1 MYKLQ
6 IGSGVV
12 SNNGLILGLSW
23 FWGRKRVRSF
33 LNLRKARM
41 KTRTTIDVGALIEN
55 SRLGWFHMAI
65 LFNTCMVMFIEGY
78 DMQVTSYAAPAIIK
92 AWHLTNAYFG
102 PVFGFGLFGYLLG
115 GTVLGHLGDR
125 LGRKKVIIGGPFLF
139 GIFTFA
145 AAYTTSLTGLLILRF
160 LAGIGI
166 GASIPAAIALTVE
179 YAPGHWKARIISLLF
194 LGYTLGGTLGGF
206 VAARLIPVFGWPS
219 VFKLGGIAPIILAAF
234 VALTLPESVRFLALR
249 QDRPDQVRAILQKLS
264 PEVNVD
270 ENADYVVAEE
280 RHRGLPVKHLFTEG
294 RGTMTVLL
302 WIAFASSLLGHYF
315 LTSWLPTILAGAAIP
330 LTYAIISGALLQGG
344 GGIGGL
350 LICWLSDKKSM
361 LFIALAFCL
370 ASPLI
375 ILIPRVRGSS
385 LLMLAFM
392 VGFFLVGGQIG
403 LNSIAGT
410 IYPTDIRST
419 GAGWALGIGRIGS
432 ILGPVLGGVLISAH
446 LPIRS
451 LFVYTALVVLLCAI
465 TILILSKITRT
476 RKTFGQSA
484 EIVVNIEQSELGNSS
499 LTR

>member
-1 MYKLQ
+1 
-6 IGSGVV
+6 
-12 SNNGLILGLSW
+12 
-23 FWGRKRVRSF
+23 
-33 LNLRKARM
+33 M
-41 KTRTTIDVGALIEN
+41 KTRTTIDVGALIES

-125 LGRKKVIIGGPFLF
+125 FGRKKVVIGGPLLF
-139 GIFTFA
+139 GVFTLA
-145 AAYTTSLTGLLILRF
+145 AAYATSLTGLLILRF
-160 LAGIGI
+160 LAGVGI

-179 YAPGHWKARIISLLF
+179 YAPAHLKARIISLLF

-206 VAARLIPVFGWPS
+206 IAAKLIPVFGWPS
-219 VFKLGGIAPIILAAF
+219 VFKLGGVAPIVLSVF
-234 VALTLPESVRFLALR
+234 VAFTLPESVRFLALR
-249 QDRPDQVRAILQKLS
+249 QDRPDRVRAILQKLS
-264 PEVNVD
+264 PESTLQDGV
-270 ENADYVVAEE
+270 DYVVAEE
-280 RHRGLPVKHLFTEG
+280 RHQGLPVKHLFTEG
-294 RGTMTVLL
+294 RAGMTVLL

-315 LTSWLPTILAGAAIP
+315 LTSWLPTILAGAAVP

-350 LICWLSDKKSM
+350 IICWLSDKKSM
-361 LFIALAFCL
+361 LFISLAFCL

-375 ILIPRVRGSS
+375 VLIPRARGYS

-451 LFVYTALVVLLCAI
+451 LFVYTALVVVLCAVAI
-465 TILILSKITRT
+465 SILSRIMQA
-476 RKTFGQSA
+476 RKPLSHQA
-484 EIVVNIEQSELGNSS
+484 ENRAI
-499 LTR
+499 

>member
-1 MYKLQ
+1 M
-6 IGSGVV
+6 
-12 SNNGLILGLSW
+12 
-23 FWGRKRVRSF
+23 RKE
-33 LNLRKARM
+33 RM
-41 KTRTTIDVGALIEN
+41 KIRTTIDVGELIEN
-55 SRLGWFHMAI
+55 NRLGWFHMAV
-65 LFNTCMVMFIEGY
+65 LLNTCMVMFIEGY

-115 GTVLGHLGDR
+115 GTALGHLGDR
-125 LGRKKVIIGGPFLF
+125 FGRKNVIIGGSLLF

-145 AAYTTSLTGLLILRF
+145 AAYATSLAGLLVLRF
-160 LAGIGI
+160 LAGVGI

-179 YAPGHWKARIISLLF
+179 YAPANLKARIISLLF

-206 VAARLIPVFGWPS
+206 VAAKLIPAFGWPA
-219 VFKLGGIAPIILAAF
+219 VFKVGGIAPILLAILVAF
-234 VALTLPESVRFLALR
+234 TLPESVRFLALR
-249 QDRPDQVRAILQKLS
+249 RDQPDQVRSILRRFTHDLTLDDS
-264 PEVNVD
+264 TD
-270 ENADYVVAEE
+270 FVVTEE
-280 RHRGLPVKHLFTEG
+280 RHQGLPVKHLFTNG
-294 RGTMTVLL
+294 RATITVLL

-315 LTSWLPTILAGAAIP
+315 LTSWLPTILAGAAVP

-361 LFIALAFCL
+361 LFIAIAFCL

-385 LLMLAFM
+385 LLVLAFL

-410 IYPTDIRST
+410 IYPTDIRAT

-432 ILGPVLGGVLISAH
+432 ILGPVIGGVLISAH
-446 LPIRS
+446 LPLRL
-451 LFVYTALVVLLCAI
+451 LFIYTALVVLVCAAMI
-465 TILILSKITRT
+465 SALWKITQTHRLS
-476 RKTFGQSA
+476 REQA
-484 EIVVNIEQSELGNSS
+484 EV
-499 LTR
+499 R

>member
-1 MYKLQ
+1 
-6 IGSGVV
+6 
-12 SNNGLILGLSW
+12 
-23 FWGRKRVRSF
+23 
-33 LNLRKARM
+33 M
-41 KTRTTIDVGALIEN
+41 KTRTTIDVGALIES

-125 LGRKKVIIGGPFLF
+125 FGRKKIVIGGPLLF
-139 GIFTFA
+139 GVFTLA
-145 AAYTTSLTGLLILRF
+145 AAYATSLTGLLILRF
-160 LAGIGI
+160 LAGVGI

-179 YAPGHWKARIISLLF
+179 YAPAHLKARIISLLF

-206 VAARLIPVFGWPS
+206 IAAKLIPVFGWPS
-219 VFKLGGIAPIILAAF
+219 VFKLGGVAPIVLAVF
-234 VALTLPESVRFLALR
+234 VAFTLPESVRFLALR
-249 QDRPDQVRAILQKLS
+249 QDRPDRVRAILQKLA
-264 PEVNVD
+264 PESTLQDGVG
-270 ENADYVVAEE
+270 YVVAEE
-280 RHRGLPVKHLFTEG
+280 RHQGLPVKHLFTEG
-294 RGTMTVLL
+294 RAGMTVLL

-315 LTSWLPTILAGAAIP
+315 LTSWLPTILAGAAVP

-350 LICWLSDKKSM
+350 IICWLSDKKSM
-361 LFIALAFCL
+361 LFISLAFCL

-375 ILIPRVRGSS
+375 VLIPRVRGSS
-385 LLMLAFM
+385 LLVLAFM

-446 LPIRS
+446 IPIRS
-451 LFVYTALVVLLCAI
+451 LFVYTAFVVVLCAVAI
-465 TILILSKITRT
+465 SILSRITQA
-476 RKTFGQSA
+476 RKSVGHQTESRA
-484 EIVVNIEQSELGNSS
+484 I
-499 LTR
+499 

>member
-1 MYKLQ
+1 M
-6 IGSGVV
+6 
-12 SNNGLILGLSW
+12 
-23 FWGRKRVRSF
+23 R
-33 LNLRKARM
+33 
-41 KTRTTIDVGALIEN
+41 TRTTIDVGELIEN
-55 SRLGWFHMAI
+55 SRLGWFHVAV
-65 LFNTCMVMFIEGY
+65 LLNTCMVMFIEGY

-115 GTVLGHLGDR
+115 GTTLGHLGDR
-125 LGRKKVIIGGPFLF
+125 FGRKNVIIGGSLLF

-145 AAYTTSLTGLLILRF
+145 AAYATSLTGLLVLRF

-179 YAPGHWKARIISLLF
+179 YAPGNLKARIISLLF

-206 VAARLIPVFGWPS
+206 VAARLIPAFGWPA
-219 VFKLGGIAPIILAAF
+219 VFKVGGIAPILLAILVAF
-234 VALTLPESVRFLALR
+234 TLPESVRFLALR
-249 QDRPDQVRAILQKLS
+249 RGQPDQVRSILRRLTHDL
-264 PEVNVD
+264 PLD
-270 ENADYVVAEE
+270 ERTDFVVTEE
-280 RHRGLPVKHLFTEG
+280 RHQGLPVKHLFTNG
-294 RGTMTVLL
+294 RATITVLL

-315 LTSWLPTILAGAAIP
+315 LTSWLPTILAGAAVP
-330 LTYAIISGALLQGG
+330 LTYAIIAGALLQGG

-361 LFIALAFCL
+361 LFIAIAFCL

-385 LLMLAFM
+385 LLVLAFL

-410 IYPTDIRST
+410 IYPTDIRAT

-446 LPIRS
+446 LPLRL
-451 LFVYTALVVLLCAI
+451 LFIYTALVVLVCAVMISVLWNI
-465 TILILSKITRT
+465 TQTRRLSRQQVEV
-476 RKTFGQSA
+476 R
-484 EIVVNIEQSELGNSS
+484 
-499 LTR
+499 

>member
-1 MYKLQ
+1 MR
-6 IGSGVV
+6 I
-12 SNNGLILGLSW
+12 
-23 FWGRKRVRSF
+23 
-33 LNLRKARM
+33 
-41 KTRTTIDVGALIEN
+41 RTTIDVGALIEN
-55 SRLGWFHMAI
+55 SRMGWFHVAI
-65 LFNTCMVMFIEGY
+65 LLNTCMVMFIEGY

-115 GTVLGHLGDR
+115 GTALGHLGDR
-125 LGRKKVIIGGPFLF
+125 FGRKKVIVGGSALF

-145 AAYTTSLTGLLILRF
+145 AAYATSLTGLLVLRF
-160 LAGIGI
+160 LAGVGI

-179 YAPGHWKARIISLLF
+179 YAPAHLKARIISLLF

-206 VAARLIPVFGWPS
+206 IAAKLIPAFGWPA
-219 VFKLGGIAPIILAAF
+219 VFKLGGIAPIVLAAF
-234 VALTLPESVRFLALR
+234 VAFALPESVRFLALR
-249 QDRPDQVRAILQKLS
+249 RDQPARVLSILQKLAPDS
-264 PEVNVD
+264 KLGD
-270 ENADYVVAEE
+270 GADFVVAEE
-280 RHRGLPVKHLFTEG
+280 RHQGIPMKHLFTDG
-294 RGTMTVLL
+294 RAWMTVLL

-315 LTSWLPTILAGAAIP
+315 LTSWLPTILAGAAVP

-361 LFIALAFCL
+361 LFIAIAFCL

-375 ILIPRVRGSS
+375 ILIPRLRGSS
-385 LLMLAFM
+385 LLLLAFL

-410 IYPTDIRST
+410 IYPTDIRAT

-446 LPIRS
+446 LPLRL
-451 LFVYTALVVLLCAI
+451 LFIYTALVVLICAI
-465 TILILSKITRT
+465 TVSILWKITQT
-476 RKTFGQSA
+476 RSFPSKQ
-484 EIVVNIEQSELGNSS
+484 VN
-499 LTR
+499 

>member
-1 MYKLQ
+1 MKGRYIAGAQ
-6 IGSGVV
+6 SHEWRYESGWVFQ
-12 SNNGLILGLSW
+12 NATYQRLSIT
-23 FWGRKRVRSF
+23 K
-33 LNLRKARM
+33 RKARM

-55 SRLGWFHMAI
+55 SRLGWFHMTI
-65 LFNTCMVMFIEGY
+65 LFNTCLIMFIEGY

-92 AWHLTNAYFG
+92 AWHLTNGYFG

-125 LGRKKVIIGGPFLF
+125 FGRKKVIIGGPLLF

-145 AAYTTSLTGLLILRF
+145 AAYATSLTGLLILRF

-179 YAPGHWKARIISLLF
+179 YAPAHLKARIISLLF

-249 QDRPDQVRAILQKLS
+249 QNRPDRVRTILQKLS
-264 PEVNVD
+264 PGSSFD
-270 ENADYVVAEE
+270 DSDDYVVAEE
-280 RHRGLPVKHLFTEG
+280 RYSGLPVKHLFTKG
-294 RGTMTVLL
+294 RATMTVLL

-315 LTSWLPTILAGAAIP
+315 LTSWLPTILAGAAVP

-350 LICWLSDKKSM
+350 IICWLSDKKSM

-375 ILIPRVRGSS
+375 ILIPRVRGSA

-446 LPIRS
+446 VPVRL
-451 LFVYTALVVLLCAI
+451 LFVYTALVVLVCAVTISVLSRI
-465 TILILSKITRT
+465 TQT
-476 RKTFGQSA
+476 RKSLGHPA
-484 EIVVNIEQSELGNSS
+484 EIEINVERSELGSCS
-499 LTR
+499 

>member
-1 MYKLQ
+1 
-6 IGSGVV
+6 
-12 SNNGLILGLSW
+12 
-23 FWGRKRVRSF
+23 
-33 LNLRKARM
+33 
-41 KTRTTIDVGALIEN
+41 
-55 SRLGWFHMAI
+55 
-65 LFNTCMVMFIEGY
+65 MVMFIEGY

-115 GTVLGHLGDR
+115 GTALGHLGDR
-125 LGRKKVIIGGPFLF
+125 FGRKNVIIGGSLFF

-145 AAYTTSLTGLLILRF
+145 AGYATSLTGLLILRF
-160 LAGIGI
+160 LAGVGI

-179 YAPGHWKARIISLLF
+179 YAPGNLKARIISFLF

-206 VAARLIPVFGWPS
+206 VAAKLIPAFGWPA
-219 VFKLGGIAPIILAAF
+219 VFKVGGVAPIFLAILIAF
-234 VALTLPESVRFLALR
+234 TLPESVRFLALR
-249 QDRPDQVRAILQKLS
+249 RDRPDRVRSILRRLTHDVTLDDS
-264 PEVNVD
+264 SD
-270 ENADYVVAEE
+270 FVVAEE
-280 RHRGLPVKHLFTEG
+280 RHQGLPVKHLFTNG
-294 RGTMTVLL
+294 RATITVLL

-315 LTSWLPTILAGAAIP
+315 LTSWLPTILAGAAVP

-361 LFIALAFCL
+361 LFIAIAFCL

-375 ILIPRVRGSS
+375 ILIPRVCGSS
-385 LLMLAFM
+385 LLVLAFL

-410 IYPTDIRST
+410 IYPTDIRAT

-446 LPIRS
+446 LPLRL
-451 LFVYTALVVLLCAI
+451 LFIYTALVVLVCAVMI
-465 TILILSKITRT
+465 SVLWKITQTHRLS
-476 RKTFGQSA
+476 RDQA
-484 EIVVNIEQSELGNSS
+484 EV
-499 LTR
+499 R

>member
-1 MYKLQ
+1 M
-6 IGSGVV
+6 
-12 SNNGLILGLSW
+12 
-23 FWGRKRVRSF
+23 RKE
-33 LNLRKARM
+33 RM
-41 KTRTTIDVGALIEN
+41 RTRTTIDVGELIEN
-55 SRLGWFHMAI
+55 SRLGWFHMAV
-65 LFNTCMVMFIEGY
+65 LLNTCMVMFIEGY

-115 GTVLGHLGDR
+115 GTTLGHLGDR
-125 LGRKKVIIGGPFLF
+125 FGRKNVIIGGSLLF

-145 AAYTTSLTGLLILRF
+145 AAYATSLTGLLVLRF
-160 LAGIGI
+160 LAGVGI

-179 YAPGHWKARIISLLF
+179 YAPGNLKARIISLLF

-206 VAARLIPVFGWPS
+206 VAARLIPAFGWPA
-219 VFKLGGIAPIILAAF
+219 VFKIGGIAPILLAILVAF
-234 VALTLPESVRFLALR
+234 TLPESVRFLALR
-249 QDRPDQVRAILQKLS
+249 KDRPDQVRSILRRLTHDLTL
-264 PEVNVD
+264 D
-270 ENADYVVAEE
+270 ESSDFVVTEE
-280 RHRGLPVKHLFTEG
+280 RHHGLPVKHLFTNG
-294 RGTMTVLL
+294 RATITVLL

-315 LTSWLPTILAGAAIP
+315 LTSWLPTILAGAAVP
-330 LTYAIISGALLQGG
+330 LTYAIVSGALLQGG

-361 LFIALAFCL
+361 LFIAIAFCL

-385 LLMLAFM
+385 LLVLAFL

-410 IYPTDIRST
+410 IYPTDIRAT

-446 LPIRS
+446 LPLRL
-451 LFVYTALVVLLCAI
+451 LFIYTALVVLVCAVMI
-465 TILILSKITRT
+465 SVLWKITQT
-476 RKTFGQSA
+476 RRLSRQQV
-484 EIVVNIEQSELGNSS
+484 EV
-499 LTR
+499 R

>member
-1 MYKLQ
+1 M
-6 IGSGVV
+6 
-12 SNNGLILGLSW
+12 
-23 FWGRKRVRSF
+23 RKE
-33 LNLRKARM
+33 RM
-41 KTRTTIDVGALIEN
+41 RTRTTIDVAELIEN
-55 SRLGWFHMAI
+55 SRLGWFHMAV
-65 LFNTCMVMFIEGY
+65 LLNTCMVMFIEGY

-115 GTVLGHLGDR
+115 GTTLGHLGDR
-125 LGRKKVIIGGPFLF
+125 FGRKNVIIGGSLLF

-145 AAYTTSLTGLLILRF
+145 AAYATSLTGLLVLRF
-160 LAGIGI
+160 LAGVGI

-179 YAPGHWKARIISLLF
+179 YAPGNLKARIISLLF

-206 VAARLIPVFGWPS
+206 VAARLIPAFGWPA
-219 VFKLGGIAPIILAAF
+219 VFKIGGIAPILLAILVAF
-234 VALTLPESVRFLALR
+234 TLPESVRFLALR
-249 QDRPDQVRAILQKLS
+249 KDRPEQVRSILRRLTHDFTL
-264 PEVNVD
+264 D
-270 ENADYVVAEE
+270 ESSDFVVTEE
-280 RHRGLPVKHLFTEG
+280 RHHGLPVKHLFTNG
-294 RGTMTVLL
+294 RATITVLL

-315 LTSWLPTILAGAAIP
+315 LTSWLPTILAGAAVP
-330 LTYAIISGALLQGG
+330 LTYAIVSGALLQGG

-361 LFIALAFCL
+361 LFIAIAFCL

-385 LLMLAFM
+385 LLVLAFL

-410 IYPTDIRST
+410 IYPTDIRAT

-446 LPIRS
+446 LPLRL
-451 LFVYTALVVLLCAI
+451 LFIYTALVVLVCAVMI
-465 TILILSKITRT
+465 SVLWKITQT
-476 RKTFGQSA
+476 RRLSRQQV
-484 EIVVNIEQSELGNSS
+484 EV
-499 LTR
+499 R

>member
-1 MYKLQ
+1 M
-6 IGSGVV
+6 
-12 SNNGLILGLSW
+12 
-23 FWGRKRVRSF
+23 R
-33 LNLRKARM
+33 
-41 KTRTTIDVGALIEN
+41 TRTTIDVAELIEN
-55 SRLGWFHMAI
+55 SRLGWFHMAV
-65 LFNTCMVMFIEGY
+65 LLNTCMVMFIEGY

-115 GTVLGHLGDR
+115 GTTLGHLGDR
-125 LGRKKVIIGGPFLF
+125 FGRKNVIIGGSLLF

-145 AAYTTSLTGLLILRF
+145 AAYATSLTGLLVLRF
-160 LAGIGI
+160 LAGVGI

-179 YAPGHWKARIISLLF
+179 YAPGNLKARIISLLF

-206 VAARLIPVFGWPS
+206 VAARLIPAFGWPA
-219 VFKLGGIAPIILAAF
+219 VFKIGGIAPILLAILVAF
-234 VALTLPESVRFLALR
+234 TLPESVRFLALR
-249 QDRPDQVRAILQKLS
+249 KDRPDQVRSILRRLTHDLTL
-264 PEVNVD
+264 D
-270 ENADYVVAEE
+270 ESSDFVVTEE
-280 RHRGLPVKHLFTEG
+280 RHHGLPVKHLFTNG
-294 RGTMTVLL
+294 RATITVLL

-315 LTSWLPTILAGAAIP
+315 LTSWLPTILAGAAVP
-330 LTYAIISGALLQGG
+330 LTYAIVSGALLQGG

-361 LFIALAFCL
+361 LFIAIAFCL

-385 LLMLAFM
+385 LLVLAFL

-410 IYPTDIRST
+410 IYPTDIRAT

-446 LPIRS
+446 LPLRL
-451 LFVYTALVVLLCAI
+451 LFIYTALVVLVCAVMI
-465 TILILSKITRT
+465 SVLWKITQT
-476 RKTFGQSA
+476 RRLSRQQV
-484 EIVVNIEQSELGNSS
+484 EV
-499 LTR
+499 R

>member
-1 MYKLQ
+1 
-6 IGSGVV
+6 
-12 SNNGLILGLSW
+12 
-23 FWGRKRVRSF
+23 
-33 LNLRKARM
+33 M

-55 SRLGWFHMAI
+55 SRLGWFHMVI

-125 LGRKKVIIGGPFLF
+125 LGRKRVIIGGSLLF
-139 GIFTFA
+139 GLFTLA
-145 AAYTTSLTGLLILRF
+145 AAYATSLTGLLILRF
-160 LAGIGI
+160 LAGVGI

-179 YAPGHWKARIISLLF
+179 YAPAHLKARIISLLF

-206 VAARLIPVFGWPS
+206 VAARLIPAFGWPA
-219 VFKLGGIAPIILAAF
+219 VFKVGGIAPMILALMIAF
-234 VALTLPESVRFLALR
+234 TLPESVRFLALK
-249 QDRPDQVRAILQKLS
+249 QNRPDQVRAILQKLQ
-264 PEVNVD
+264 PESSFD
-270 ENADYVVAEE
+270 DSYDYMVSEE
-280 RHRGLPVKHLFTEG
+280 RHQGLPVKHLFTEG
-294 RGTMTVLL
+294 RAPVTILL

-315 LTSWLPTILAGAAIP
+315 LTSWLPTILAGAAVP

-350 LICWLSDKKSM
+350 LICWLSDKKSL
-361 LFIALAFCL
+361 LFIALAFCI

-375 ILIPRVRGSS
+375 IFIPSARGSA
-385 LLMLAFM
+385 LLMLAFL

-419 GAGWALGIGRIGS
+419 GAGWALGVGRIGS

-446 LPIRS
+446 LPMRL
-451 LFVYTALVVLLCAI
+451 LFIYTALVVLICAVMISILWRI
-465 TILILSKITRT
+465 TQTRRLSGVESR
-476 RKTFGQSA
+476 
-484 EIVVNIEQSELGNSS
+484 
-499 LTR
+499 

>member
-1 MYKLQ
+1 M
-6 IGSGVV
+6 
-12 SNNGLILGLSW
+12 
-23 FWGRKRVRSF
+23 RKE
-33 LNLRKARM
+33 RM
-41 KTRTTIDVGALIEN
+41 RTRTTIDVAELIEN
-55 SRLGWFHMAI
+55 SRLGWFHMAV
-65 LFNTCMVMFIEGY
+65 LLNTCMVMFIEGY

-115 GTVLGHLGDR
+115 GTTLGHLGDR
-125 LGRKKVIIGGPFLF
+125 FGRKNVIIGGSLLF

-145 AAYTTSLTGLLILRF
+145 AAYATSLTGLLVLRF
-160 LAGIGI
+160 LAGVGI

-179 YAPGHWKARIISLLF
+179 YAPGNLKARIISLLF

-206 VAARLIPVFGWPS
+206 VAARLIPAFGWPA
-219 VFKLGGIAPIILAAF
+219 VFKIGGIAPILLAILVAF
-234 VALTLPESVRFLALR
+234 TLPESVRFLALR
-249 QDRPDQVRAILQKLS
+249 KDRPDQVRSILRRLTHDLTL
-264 PEVNVD
+264 D
-270 ENADYVVAEE
+270 ESSDFVVTEE
-280 RHRGLPVKHLFTEG
+280 RHHGLPVKHLFTNG
-294 RGTMTVLL
+294 RATITVLL

-315 LTSWLPTILAGAAIP
+315 LTSWLPTILAGAAVP
-330 LTYAIISGALLQGG
+330 LTYAIVSGALLQGG

-361 LFIALAFCL
+361 LFIAIAFCL

-385 LLMLAFM
+385 LLVLAFL

-410 IYPTDIRST
+410 IYPTDIRAT

-446 LPIRS
+446 LPLRL
-451 LFVYTALVVLLCAI
+451 LFIYTALVVLVCAVMI
-465 TILILSKITRT
+465 SVLWKITQT
-476 RKTFGQSA
+476 RRLSRQQV
-484 EIVVNIEQSELGNSS
+484 EV
-499 LTR
+499 R

>member
-1 MYKLQ
+1 M
-6 IGSGVV
+6 
-12 SNNGLILGLSW
+12 
-23 FWGRKRVRSF
+23 R
-33 LNLRKARM
+33 
-41 KTRTTIDVGALIEN
+41 TRTTIDVGELIEN
-55 SRLGWFHMAI
+55 SRLGWFHVAV
-65 LFNTCMVMFIEGY
+65 LLNTCMVMFIEGY

-115 GTVLGHLGDR
+115 GTTLGHLGDR
-125 LGRKKVIIGGPFLF
+125 FGRKNVIVGGSLLF

-145 AAYTTSLTGLLILRF
+145 AAYATSLTGLLVLRF
-160 LAGIGI
+160 LAGVGI

-179 YAPGHWKARIISLLF
+179 YAPGNLKARIISFLF

-206 VAARLIPVFGWPS
+206 VAARLIPAFGWPA
-219 VFKLGGIAPIILAAF
+219 VFKVGGIAPLLLAILVAF
-234 VALTLPESVRFLALR
+234 TLPESVRFLALR
-249 QDRPDQVRAILQKLS
+249 RGQPDQVRSILRRLTHDLTL
-264 PEVNVD
+264 D
-270 ENADYVVAEE
+270 ERTDFVVTEE
-280 RHRGLPVKHLFTEG
+280 RHQGLPVKHLFTNG
-294 RGTMTVLL
+294 RATITVLL

-315 LTSWLPTILAGAAIP
+315 LTSWLPTILAGAAVP

-361 LFIALAFCL
+361 LFIAIAFCL

-385 LLMLAFM
+385 LLVLAFL

-410 IYPTDIRST
+410 IYPTDIRAT

-432 ILGPVLGGVLISAH
+432 ILGPVLGGILISAH
-446 LPIRS
+446 LPLRL
-451 LFVYTALVVLLCAI
+451 LFIYTALVVLVCAVMI
-465 TILILSKITRT
+465 SVLWKITQT
-476 RKTFGQSA
+476 RRLSRQQV
-484 EIVVNIEQSELGNSS
+484 EV
-499 LTR
+499 R

>member
-1 MYKLQ
+1 M
-6 IGSGVV
+6 
-12 SNNGLILGLSW
+12 
-23 FWGRKRVRSF
+23 R
-33 LNLRKARM
+33 
-41 KTRTTIDVGALIEN
+41 TRTTIDVAELIEN
-55 SRLGWFHMAI
+55 SRLGWFHMAV
-65 LFNTCMVMFIEGY
+65 LLNTCMVMFIEGY

-115 GTVLGHLGDR
+115 GTTLGHLGDR
-125 LGRKKVIIGGPFLF
+125 FGRKNVIIGGSLLF

-145 AAYTTSLTGLLILRF
+145 AAYATSLTGLLVLRF
-160 LAGIGI
+160 LAGVGI

-179 YAPGHWKARIISLLF
+179 YAPANLKARIISLLF

-206 VAARLIPVFGWPS
+206 VAARLIPAFGWPA
-219 VFKLGGIAPIILAAF
+219 VFKIGGIAPILLAILVAF
-234 VALTLPESVRFLALR
+234 TLPESVRFLALR
-249 QDRPDQVRAILQKLS
+249 KDRPDQVRSILRRLTHDLTL
-264 PEVNVD
+264 D
-270 ENADYVVAEE
+270 ESSDFVVTEE
-280 RHRGLPVKHLFTEG
+280 RHHGLPVKHLFTNG
-294 RGTMTVLL
+294 RATITVLL

-315 LTSWLPTILAGAAIP
+315 LTSWLPTILAGAAVP
-330 LTYAIISGALLQGG
+330 LTYAIVSGALLQGG

-361 LFIALAFCL
+361 LFIAIAFCL

-385 LLMLAFM
+385 LLVLAFL

-410 IYPTDIRST
+410 IYPTDIRAT

-446 LPIRS
+446 LPLRL
-451 LFVYTALVVLLCAI
+451 LFIYTALVVLVCAVMI
-465 TILILSKITRT
+465 SVLWKITQT
-476 RKTFGQSA
+476 RRLSRQQV
-484 EIVVNIEQSELGNSS
+484 EV
-499 LTR
+499 R